1 MRVPSFVSKLLK
13 RKKAK
18 PEQAPIDE
26 YERAIIESPATP
38 PESDSSVEAPVSKP
52 LAKYDNSW
60 RFVDRPR
67 ATPHLM
73 ADVSWDSN
81 KAHYGGSDSSRETYP
96 SSGDAI
102 HQEQP
107 PREGKV
113 RRLNLSKSRTS
124 QPPTLLTPMLVP
136 QSPLP
141 GERGKTNGQ
150 MHIPSRPDSG
160 ERDRT
165 NEDGNQGSFPPLLR
179 PPHSPREVKAVVSGH
194 EHDSSAIGQ
203 VAETL
208 KPHTKSQSS
217 FGIPLSWESLEAL
230 DPSADGIDDLAIARR
245 VEQMTSP
252 ATPIAST
259 NRESPSRRTA
269 SAGAEHPA
277 DLALVGE
284 TPDSS
289 SLASL
294 PIAPAEEDTGSL
306 GNPGPARSPSPPLTP
321 LANSGSCPSPA
332 SPIARFPLTPP
343 NSRPSS
349 AIHSPVEALRVPP
362 PSPQTPFGSPLKC
375 PLPLTPTEYSKFP
388 VISAGDGYSS
398 NATRT
403 ETGAGAY
410 PNAYPTPNS
419 SLGKK

>member
-1 MRVPSFVSKLLK
+1 VPY
-13 RKKAK
+13 
-18 PEQAPIDE
+18 APRGYSTSYDTLI
-26 YERAIIESPATP
+26 SPN
-38 PESDSSVEAPVSKP
+38 SVSKP

-60 RFVDRPR
+60 RFVNRPR

-96 SSGDAI
+96 SSGEAT

-150 MHIPSRPDSG
+150 MRVPSKPDSG

-165 NEDGNQGSFPPLLR
+165 NEDKNQGSFPPLLR

-203 VAETL
+203 VSETM

-230 DPSADGIDDLAIARR
+230 DPSADGIDDLAITRR

-277 DLALVGE
+277 DVALVGE

-321 LANSGSCPSPA
+321 LANSGFGFKCQAHSRVRTDSSIRLVTPSSSCPSPA

-388 VISAGDGYSS
+388 VIAAGDGYSS

-410 PNAYPTPNS
+410 LNAYPTPNS